1 MKIKCITCR
10 SRAFTLPE
18 IMVTSALLLMVVA
31 GMLTGHLFGIRM
43 FQITK
48 AKLGASD
55 DARRAV
61 GELINDIRSG
71 KIIKVGTGTISN
83 FTEVGFGARE
93 AGSAIQIYGNA
104 TNTNAFTR
112 YFLDTDNRLK
122 RTTNGSTAVSVV
134 ASFVTNS
141 VIFTSEDESG
151 TVISNNLNNRVIG
164 MMLQFYQIQYPIVK
178 VGPGNFYEYYQ
189 LSSKVTRRTHE

>member
-1 MKIKCITCR
+1 MKINPVYYP
-10 SRAFTLPE
+10 SSAFTLSE
-18 IMVTSALLLMVVA
+18 MMVTTALLLMVVA

-61 GELINDIRSG
+61 SELVNDIRSG
-71 KIIKVGTGTISN
+71 KLIKVGTGTISS
-83 FTEVGFGARE
+83 FTEVGLNARE

-104 TNTNAFTR
+104 TNTNLFVR
-112 YFLDTDNRLK
+112 YFLDSDNRLK

-151 TVISNNLNNRVIG
+151 NVISNNLNNRVIG
-164 MMLQFYQIQYPIVK
+164 MTLQFYQIQYPIVK

-189 LSSKVTRRTHE
+189 LSSKVTRRTLE